1 MDPTDIAR
9 TREELQGQAEA
20 LAQEVLHVPAEEAWR
35 RLRSGE
41 LEGTIF
47 ASKMA
52 RLLALLGNDNHQG
65 PLASAAE

>member
-1 MDPTDIAR
+1 MEPTDI
-9 TREELQGQAEA
+9 TRSQAELESQA
-20 LAQEVLHVPAEEAWR
+20 EDLAQQVLHVPAKEAWR

-52 RLLALLGNDNHQG
+52 RLRALLGNDNYEG